1 MTPKISSVFHRLWQ
15 SKVFRFLVCGVIAAA
30 FNVLLLAVI
39 IQAFEIKT
47 PFFRNLA
54 NVLSI
59 EISLFF
65 SFFVYRAWV
74 WTTRRS
80 SIREV
85 VFQQIPLYH
94 LSVAIPI
101 ASRSFIVFPILD
113 WLGVHYVLNTLIGI
127 VLGSIVNYRISDKL
141 VFKVKS

>member
-1 MTPKISSVFHRLWQ
+1 MTLKVSSVFHQFWQ
-15 SKVFRFLVCGVIAAA
+15 SKVFRFLICGVITAV
-30 FNVLLLAVI
+30 FNVLLLIAI

-47 PFFRNLA
+47 PFFRNFA

-59 EISLFF
+59 EVSLIF

-74 WTTRRS
+74 WSTRRS
-80 SIREV
+80 SIREIM
-85 VFQQIPLYH
+85 FQQMPLYH
-94 LSVAIPI
+94 LSVATSI
-101 ASRSFIVFPILD
+101 ASRSFVVFPILD
-113 WLGVHYVLNTLIGI
+113 WLGVHYVINTLIGI